1 MSSDEISQTMLD
13 LLIKTRVTDQEDNS
27 KLINCIQELTSLLG
41 GAHER
46 EVALRLELHSA
57 KERCEA
63 SEKMQCEYAKRVDR
77 IQAKYDELHDEYVRR
92 VGTIAEKSAKGTST
106 AKADVK
112 VQL

>member
-1 MSSDEISQTMLD
+1 MLD
-13 LLIKTRVTDQEDNS
+13 LLIKSEARETENNS
-27 KLINCIQELTSLLG
+27 KLIQSNMDLTKLLG
-41 GAHER
+41 EAYER

-63 SEKMQCEYAKRVDR
+63 SEKMQCEYAKRVER
-77 IQAKYDELHDEYVRR
+77 MQAKYDELHDEYVRR

>member
-1 MSSDEISQTMLD
+1 MLD
-13 LLIKTRVTDQEDNS
+13 LLIKTMVADQKTISNLN
-27 KLINCIQELTSLLG
+27 KLLG
-41 GAHER
+41 EAHER

-63 SEKMQCEYAKRVDR
+63 AEKMQCEYAKRVER
-77 IQAKYDELHDEYVRR
+77 MQAKYDELHDEYVRR